1 MKNLASWLKF
11 ESKRGAS
18 AIEYGLLAAM
28 VSLAII
34 GAASNVG
41 WSIMIVFKRLNSMF

>member
-1 MKNLASWLKF
+1 MKNLASWLKI

-28 VSLAII
+28 VSLAIV